1 MASPE
6 QTLAA
11 MGETWWTSVALSA
24 TLAEPPSTTRAAL
37 RRLQERGEVRYRPDT
52 DEFQRYP
59 VRGTLV
65 MFLESDPDT
74 EHNAAAVA
82 EALPELG
89 LTPALA
95 RTLLM
100 GLDADG
106 DIDCWFS
113 ARTGGT

>member
-52 DEFQRYP
+52 DEFQQYP

-74 EHNAAAVA
+74 ERNAAAVA

-100 GLDADG
+100 GLNADG
-106 DIDCWFS
+106 EIDCWFS